1 MTWIKKLHWQ
11 IVISLGLGFLYGILA
26 TKFGWLDFTK
36 NWIAP
41 FGTIFIN
48 LLKLCAVPLVIV
60 SLICGVASL
69 SDTSKLSHLGF
80 KTILT
85 YIGTTAIAITIGL
98 IVVNILNP
106 GSDIDKEVAERI
118 QAAYTSDTEAVR
130 SNATSVKGQ
139 SPLKPVVDMIPS
151 NPFQSVSDNKN
162 LLQIVFISIFFGVT
176 LVLIPKRSSRP
187 VIDVCNGLNDC
198 LVKAVKI
205 VILLAPI
212 GVFSLLAG
220 AITTAGSDAGEVLGS
235 LGKYALTVVVALL
248 IHGAIVYPSII
259 QFFTPVSVVKF
270 FKAIWPAQTLAF
282 STSSSAAALP
292 ITMERCQN
300 GLKISKE
307 NSSFILPLGATINMD
322 GTALYQAI
330 AVVFLANVFAEPL
343 TLGAQFSVL
352 VATLLASIGTAAVP
366 SAGLVMLTA
375 ILVDKGIPAEAV
387 GLIWA
392 LDRPLDML
400 RTAVNVTGDAA
411 VATFVSS
418 SDISDKDRI
427 DYGSRTPAQGGRRRP
442 PRRRFRPNNQRKDEG
457 NQPNANSGSGQNKDS
472 KQNYNQRK
480 RRQNNQGQDNKDSS
494 ESSGQKGP
502 NRRSSNQGQRG
513 RQRRSER
520 NNNSSES

>member
-11 IVISLGLGFLYGILA
+11 IVISLVLGLVYGILA

-36 NWIAP
+36 DWIAP
-41 FGTIFIN
+41 FGTIFIS

-69 SDTSKLSHLGF
+69 SDTSKLSHLGV
-80 KTILT
+80 KTIIT
-85 YIGTTAIAITIGL
+85 YIATTAIAITIGL
-98 IVVNILNP
+98 ILVNILNP
-106 GSDIDKEVAERI
+106 GSDIDKDVAERI
-118 QAAYTSDTEAVR
+118 QAAYSSNTESVR
-130 SNATSVKGQ
+130 SNAASVKDR
-139 SPLKPVVDMIPS
+139 SPLKPLVDMVPD

-176 LVLIPKRSSRP
+176 LVIIPKRSSRP
-187 VIDVCNGLNDC
+187 VIDVFNGLNAC

-205 VILLAPI
+205 VILLAPL

-235 LGKYALTVVVALL
+235 LGKYALTVVLALI
-248 IHGAIVYPSII
+248 IHGAIVYPSIV
-259 QFFTPVSVVKF
+259 QFLTPVSVVKF
-270 FKAIWPAQTLAF
+270 FKSIWPAQTLAF

-300 GLKISKE
+300 ELKVSKE

-411 VATFVSS
+411 VATFISS

-427 DYGSRTPAQGGRRRP
+427 DYGSRTPGQRDGRRRP
-442 PRRRFRPNNQRKDEG
+442 PRRRYRPNNQKKG
-457 NQPNANSGSGQNKDS
+457 NDNQSNSKADQNKDS
-472 KQNYNQRK
+472 KQNYNP
-480 RRQNNQGQDNKDSS
+480 RRRRPNSEGQDTRDDVQ
-494 ESSGQKGP
+494 SGQKGQ
-502 NRRSSNQGQRG
+502 NRRNPNHGQRG
-513 RQRRSER
+513 RQGRG
-520 NNNSSES
+520 NKSSDSAES